1 MNLLE
6 CLLPC
11 QVEAELAT
19 PVAASELVLAP
30 NLVPAFPMDY
40 LQLALNREQ
49 SHDLE
54 SGYPNDFD
62 CRRQEL
68 VPVVLTGSDCPND
81 FEHQPL
87 APAQLAS
94 PVVRVASLELEL
106 VRPSL

>member
-11 QVEAELAT
+11 QVGAELVT
-19 PVAASELVLAP
+19 PVAASELVLAQ
-30 NLVPAFPMDY
+30 NLVLAFPMDY
-40 LQLALNREQ
+40 LQLVLNREP

-68 VPVVLTGSDCPND
+68 EPVALTGSDCPND

-87 APAQLAS
+87 ALVLLAS

-106 VRPSL
+106 VHPIP